1 MWNSRGKTVHSIY
14 DVYIFKWSM
23 AELMSTFC
31 GTQWQQMMC
40 KATRRILII
49 AWGAWFILAG
59 GMASTVSAAP
69 ADHIVLVVLEGIKP
83 STIQRGATPT
93 LSKLAREGAVTW
105 SAQSVSPPFT
115 VSAMASLLT
124 GLPVDK
130 HRVTAEWESYD
141 FARSFMRSPTVFDYM
156 DLAGGMDTG
165 VFLMDERFYQL
176 VRPEIYVDSQVCGY
190 TKPQC
195 TPETVAVYIRDFLQ
209 KVTSQGGYGLRLFGV
224 PNLLLVHFPTAA
236 RIGQKYGWDSPTYSD
251 AITSIDNAIDQITK
265 NYEEIG
271 ILDRTMFIVTG
282 LHSGPLNH
290 LIKKVKKGEAVAL
303 DPTVPFI
310 AWGANVKK
318 HQPISQPVT
327 VLDAGATI
335 MYALGLETH
344 TEWDSHA
351 VKEIFQVIPERR
363 STDNELKKIY

>member
-1 MWNSRGKTVHSIY
+1 MGAFRGTY
-14 DVYIFKWSM
+14 
-23 AELMSTFC
+23 
-31 GTQWQQMMC
+31 WQQMMC
-40 KATRRILII
+40 NATRRILIV
-49 AWGAWFILAG
+49 AGMAWFSLAG
-59 GMASTVSAAP
+59 AMASTASAAQ
-69 ADHIVLVVLEGIKP
+69 ADHIVLVVLEGIKS
-83 STIQRGATPT
+83 STIQSGATPT
-93 LSKLAREGAVTW
+93 LTKFAREGAVTW
-105 SAQSVSPPFT
+105 SAQSITPPLA

-130 HRVTAEWESYD
+130 HRVTAEWETYD

-195 TPETVAVYIRDFLQ
+195 TPETVAAYIQDFLQ
-209 KVTSQGGYGLRLFGV
+209 KVTSEGGYGFRLFGV

-236 RIGQKYGWDSPTYSD
+236 RIGQKYGWDSPKYS
-251 AITSIDNAIDQITK
+251 AAVTSIDNAIDQIMK

-271 ILDRTMFIVTG
+271 VLDRTMFIVTG
-282 LHSGPLNH
+282 LHSGPLNP

-303 DPTVPFI
+303 DPTVPLI

-318 HQPISQPVT
+318 HHTISQQVT
-327 VLDAGATI
+327 LLDAGATM

-351 VKEIFQVIPERR
+351 VKEIFQTIPERR
-363 STDNELKKIY
+363 STDNALQEIY